1 MRLSSPNSA
10 APDGMLWVS
19 GPLRGSVRDLTAARI
34 WGVIRAPAASGLL
47 VLAVNAYQGAGA
59 HILTPRKGRDKP
71 ESLKDAAA
79 HTPSSAAPANARTRS
94 FTTGSPFAGRLH

>member
-1 MRLSSPNSA
+1 
-10 APDGMLWVS
+10 MLWVS

-71 ESLKDAAA
+71 ESLKDANRA
-79 HTPSSAAPANARTRS
+79 HAKLRGTGERANARTSLLDRRS
-94 FTTGSPFAGRLH
+94 PDDCIEGLVP